1 LIYLNN
7 FINFERKNMGHSKP
21 TQVSKTYLET
31 APLPNHGKTYTV
43 VSHKEVM
50 DHTKKLLDQH
60 NLKIT
65 KSVFRSN
72 LNANVAQGIYHINT
86 NSSDSELGM
95 MFAWT
100 NSYDKS
106 TRFQCGI
113 GAYVFVCNNGMIKGD
128 MANYGRKHTG
138 TANADIALTIARQL
152 GQAKHSYT
160 QLIQDKDEMKNVS
173 LSTKEQ
179 AEFAGRLFID
189 EKLIDSQQLSIV
201 KSEMSDPSYNYGVDP
216 DTAWMFYNHV
226 THAFKVNHPRTW
238 MEKQSKFHEFMVA
251 ELLSNSQLK
260 NRDQVKEPEE
270 DIDIPQE
277 IELDESTFDQAAN
290 IFDL

>member
-1 LIYLNN
+1 
-7 FINFERKNMGHSKP
+7 MGHTKP
-21 TQVSKTYLET
+21 TQVSKTYLES

-50 DHTKKLLDQH
+50 DHTKKLLAQH
-60 NLKIT
+60 NLKV
-65 KSVFRSN
+65 SNSQFRSN

-128 MANYGRKHTG
+128 LSNYGRKHTG
-138 TANADIALTIARQL
+138 TANADIALTISQQIGLAANSFKQL
-152 GQAKHSYT
+152 VD
-160 QLIQDKDEMKNVS
+160 DKDEMKNIS

-189 EKLIDSQQLSIV
+189 EKLLDSQQLSIV
-201 KSEMSDPSYNYGVDP
+201 KSEMADPSYNYGVDP

-226 THAFKVNHPRTW
+226 THSFKVNHPRTW

-251 ELLSNSQLK
+251 ELLSNSQIQY
-260 NRDQVKEPEE
+260 RDQVKQPEE
-270 DIDIPQE
+270 EIDVPQE
-277 IELDESTFDQAAN
+277 TEIDESFFDKSSN
-290 IFDL
+290 VFNL